1 MSLSVIDETNKYKP
15 SASAEELISIKAGL
29 KVSFIK
35 KVFAFEEGQGS
46 ALEALKDALD
56 NGKFAM
62 NVDNRSLLYGDDSV
76 APPLPNV
83 FDTEMDAPPQTLFS
97 DILKGSPAQ
106 MKAALVV
113 LKKWFDEAEADVEP
127 VEEADGWGNATA
139 DPYANFTDDKK
150 AKYAAFLLKDAGVN
164 LGHARVK
171 GVLVNFMTLNG
182 CLSNKLVSELVAA
195 DVVALVGKI
204 SQVKNVATQNVF
216 TNDIDKWIAHA
227 KSESDKGISGAP
239 PPLSFDADFKQ
250 HLINLEAPDQLL
262 NYLITNGLRTP
273 VLCHKA
279 MNGSAAV
286 NGEVMNLLFVQ
297 DDDKNNFR
305 QAGFMAIME
314 SAMEPIPLDNC
325 ESKNDSPPTSPR
337 RSAKVSTAG
346 DTSMTEFYSISG
358 KSLPAPACKTF
369 NLFHKKVKSW
379 LPQATPALTMA
390 LLELDLQSILY
401 AAPYLTVE
409 LAHRMRNLD
418 GFVKKSK
425 EFGVLKTLGQTKFT
439 LPKITSTEKWLEDHN
454 FTVEVQSSTRNCLAA
469 LSAITSTAENAFDT
483 IYKNVCQAIF
493 SVANTAYEITINAQ
507 LNDEKDIRQLVQLAL
522 AQFAD
527 AMDNALIDTTKEGTL
542 DALPLVD
549 LVMSVEFKNV
559 LSTQARAKVMANFV
573 ILQDKLTKQMAEQKR
588 NFQAYE
594 KKGNN
599 KKRRAL
605 EEAEGSN
612 DTKKTEKGRPNF
624 AKIMYT
630 TKQTL
635 NTKEKIPLKSMP
647 VSITSLF
654 DKNTCMTCV
663 CGGVHGIEHF
673 GFHNSVK
680 KITPSKVKA
689 KIKDPAAFKALY

>member
-1 MSLSVIDETNKYKP
+1 
-15 SASAEELISIKAGL
+15 
-29 KVSFIK
+29 
-35 KVFAFEEGQGS
+35 
-46 ALEALKDALD
+46 
-56 NGKFAM
+56 
-62 NVDNRSLLYGDDSV
+62 
-76 APPLPNV
+76 
-83 FDTEMDAPPQTLFS
+83 
-97 DILKGSPAQ
+97 
-106 MKAALVV
+106 
-113 LKKWFDEAEADVEP
+113 
-127 VEEADGWGNATA
+127 
-139 DPYANFTDDKK
+139 
-150 AKYAAFLLKDAGVN
+150 
-164 LGHARVK
+164 
-171 GVLVNFMTLNG
+171 
-182 CLSNKLVSELVAA
+182 
-195 DVVALVGKI
+195 
-204 SQVKNVATQNVF
+204 
-216 TNDIDKWIAHA
+216 
-227 KSESDKGISGAP
+227 
-239 PPLSFDADFKQ
+239 
-250 HLINLEAPDQLL
+250 
-262 NYLITNGLRTP
+262 
-273 VLCHKA
+273 
-279 MNGSAAV
+279 
-286 NGEVMNLLFVQ
+286 
-297 DDDKNNFR
+297 
-305 QAGFMAIME
+305 
-314 SAMEPIPLDNC
+314 
-325 ESKNDSPPTSPR
+325 
-337 RSAKVSTAG
+337 
-346 DTSMTEFYSISG
+346 MTEFYSISG

-418 GFVKKSK
+418 GFVRKSK